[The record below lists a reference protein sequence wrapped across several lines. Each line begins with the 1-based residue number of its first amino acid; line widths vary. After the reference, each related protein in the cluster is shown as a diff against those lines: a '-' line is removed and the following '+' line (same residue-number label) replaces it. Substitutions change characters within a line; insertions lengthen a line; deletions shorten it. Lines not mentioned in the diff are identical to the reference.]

1 LKPIFRISLTAVAG
15 LALAA
20 TQLVQPPVVSLPTN
34 PARANSISVEPL
46 PLTISCPG
54 SWVEVA
60 GEAGTD
66 IGLVERIGQAAVS
79 SYVGA
84 GELETAPEILFQ
96 QSQHLSVSGPNQS
109 TELLSALQAQ
119 LVDRQRASGLA
130 AASCAQPTTSG
141 WFVSG
146 QAGVGKESVL
156 ILANPNAVDTQV
168 LIEYHLP
175 GGVTNERVAIAAGEE
190 RLASLAVSANLE
202 STFALRIES
211 LGAPVSVAVQ
221 NRYSRGLTPLGVNL
235 STKLSQPATEQ
246 WLLPIT
252 ALAEGYE
259 QPTLRIYNPGSE
271 TEIIATI
278 FGTAGVEVIRE
289 FVASESFAEVAISIQ
304 GEASAIQVQSEEP
317 VLAGVLNPSLD
328 PLDRSWIL
336 PADSFTQVRI
346 PLSVYDSSLFVN
358 NPNATA
364 ITITVLVE
372 DGVYQNY
379 QTLELAPFTMESF
392 PLSGDSVRIESASL
406 FQAALQILDQGYA
419 VILPSENQNLGD
431 EIEVLVR

>member
-1 LKPIFRISLTAVAG
+1 MIRIFLTAVAG
-15 LALAA
+15 LALTA
-20 TQLVQPPVVSLPTN
+20 TQLVQLPAAPLVSNPPVLN
-34 PARANSISVEPL
+34 AISVEPL

-54 SWVEVA
+54 AWVEVG
-60 GEAGTD
+60 GEAGTE
-66 IGLVERIGQAAVS
+66 IGLIERIGQAAVS
-79 SYVGA
+79 IYVGQ

-96 QSQHLSVSGPNQS
+96 QSQQLSVSAPNQS

-130 AASCAQPTTSG
+130 AAYCAQPTTSG

-156 ILANPNAVDTQV
+156 VLSNPNAVDTQV

-175 GGVTNERVAIAAGEE
+175 GGVSSERVAIAAGEE
-190 RLASLAVSANLE
+190 RLASLAVSSNLE

-211 LGAPVSVAVQ
+211 LGAPISAAVQ

-235 STKLSQPATEQ
+235 STKLSQPSTEQ
-246 WLLPIT
+246 WLLPISE
-252 ALAEGYE
+252 LAEGYE
-259 QPTLRIYNPGSE
+259 QPTLRVYNPGSD
-271 TEIIATI
+271 TEVIATV

-289 FVASESFAEVAISIQ
+289 FVAAGSFAEVPISIQ
-304 GEASAIQVQSEEP
+304 GEASAIQIQSEEP

-328 PLDRSWIL
+328 PLDRAWIL

-346 PLSVYDSSLFVN
+346 PLSVYDSSLYVN

-364 ITITVLVE
+364 VTITVLVE

-379 QTLELAPFTMESF
+379 QTLELAPFTMEAFSV
-392 PLSGDSVRIESASL
+392 SGDSVRIESANL
-406 FQAALQILDQGYA
+406 FQAALEILDQGYA

-431 EIEVLVR
+431 ELSVVVR

>member
-1 LKPIFRISLTAVAG
+1 MKPIFRIFLTAVAG

-20 TQLVQPPVVSLPTN
+20 TQLFQPPVVSLPTN
-34 PARANSISVEPL
+34 PGRASSISVEPL

-54 SWVEVA
+54 AWVEVA

-79 SYVGA
+79 SYVGE
-84 GELETAPEILFQ
+84 GELESAPEILFQ
-96 QSQHLSVSGPNQS
+96 QSQHLRVSGPNQS
-109 TELLSALQAQ
+109 TDLLSALQAQ

-130 AASCAQPTTSG
+130 AAFCAQPITSG
-141 WFVSG
+141 WFVNG

-168 LIEYHLP
+168 LIEYYLP
-175 GGVTNERVAIAAGEE
+175 GGVTTERVAIAAGEE

-271 TEIIATI
+271 TEVIATI

-289 FVASESFAEVAISIQ
+289 FVAAESFAEVAISIQ

-406 FQAALQILDQGYA
+406 FQAAVQILDQGYA

>member
-1 LKPIFRISLTAVAG
+1 VIRFALTAGAG

-20 TQLVQPPVVSLPTN
+20 TQLVQLPAVPLPST
-34 PARANSISVEPL
+34 PAIANAISVEPL

-54 SWVEVA
+54 AWVEVA
-60 GEAGTD
+60 GETGTE
-66 IGLVERIGQAAVS
+66 IGQIERIGQAAVS
-79 SYVGA
+79 SYVGE

-96 QSQHLSVSGPNQS
+96 QSQHLSISAPNQS

-130 AASCAQPTTSG
+130 AAFCAQPATSG

-156 ILANPNAVDTQV
+156 ILSNPNAVDTQV

-175 GGVTNERVAIAAGEE
+175 GGVTTERVAIAAGEE

-211 LGAPVSVAVQ
+211 LGAPISAALQ

-246 WLLPIT
+246 WLLPIS
-252 ALAEGYE
+252 ALATGYE
-259 QPTLRIYNPGSE
+259 QPTLRVYNPGAE
-271 TEIIATI
+271 TEVIATI
-278 FGTAGVEVIRE
+278 FGTNGVEVIRE
-289 FVASESFAEVAISIQ
+289 FVAAGSFVEVPISFQ
-304 GEASAIQVQSEEP
+304 GEASAIQIQSEEP
-317 VLAGVLNPSLD
+317 VLSGVLNPSLD
-328 PLDRSWIL
+328 PLDRAWIL

-346 PLSVYDSSLFVN
+346 PLSVYDTSLYVN

-392 PLSGDSVRIESASL
+392 PVSGDSVRVESANL
-406 FQAALQILDQGYA
+406 FQAALEIVDQGYA
-419 VILPSENQNLGD
+419 VIIPSENQNLGD
-431 EIEVLVR
+431 ELVVVVR